1 MRNIGVG
8 LHPRAEFVH
17 VFVEVTWNKKAG
29 EERAEEKPELTP
41 QALVMGPRGQRR
53 ERLRESQLRLSSPLP
68 SLQDMCV

>member
-8 LHPRAEFVH
+8 LHPRAVF
-17 VFVEVTWNKKAG
+17 VFVEVTWNKNAG

-53 ERLRESQLRLSSPLP
+53 ERETEGKSAATLFSP
-68 SLQDMCV
+68 SLLPGYVCV